1 MRNKEGPKGKE
12 VRADG
17 WPWELKG
24 QCGMWAVSAGEG
36 RSKGSKEEGGKK
48 NSLEITSPDSRLS
61 AEKAGL

>member
-1 MRNKEGPKGKE
+1 M
-12 VRADG
+12 RADG

-48 NSLEITSPDSRLS
+48 NSLEITSPDRRLS